1 VAKQVLTPPA
11 AASRPGT
18 EPSPSDQLVR
28 EILEAVDAVSLER
41 VADDLRALGDGDAR
55 AASGSVTATIRLP
68 ASS

>member
-1 VAKQVLTPPA
+1 MQF
-11 AASRPGT
+11 R
-18 EPSPSDQLVR
+18 SDQLVR

-41 VADDLRALGDGDAR
+41 VADDLRAFCDGDAR

>member
-1 VAKQVLTPPA
+1 MQF
-11 AASRPGT
+11 R
-18 EPSPSDQLVR
+18 SDQLVR

>member
-28 EILEAVDAVSLER
+28 EILEAVDL
-41 VADDLRALGDGDAR
+41 ADLLALCSAMGREDMPVR
-55 AASGSVTATIRLP
+55 RLP
-68 ASS
+68 KAL